1 VELAIE
7 NSDRR
12 EGRIKVHV
20 NKVAHVKTIDLV
32 ARELGEEVDWLHDV
46 ALEMDVEDG
55 VIWVYGVND
64 EGVMAFTKFGIEN
77 LAELIRLHRDQAIPK
92 DR

>member
-1 VELAIE
+1 VELEIE

-12 EGRIKVHV
+12 EGRLKVHV
-20 NKVAHVKTIDLV
+20 NKVARVKTIDLV
-32 ARELGEEVDWLHDV
+32 AQELGEEVDWLLDV

-55 VIWVYGVND
+55 IIWVYGVND
-64 EGVMAFTKFGIEN
+64 EGVMAFTDFGIET
-77 LAELIRLHRDQAIPK
+77 LVEMIQIHREQTVPK

>member
-12 EGRIKVHV
+12 EGSLKVHV
-20 NKVAHVKTIDLV
+20 NKISHVKTIDLV

-64 EGVMAFTKFGIEN
+64 EGVMAFTDFGIET
-77 LAELIRLHRDQAIPK
+77 LVELIRVHRDQAVLK